1 MRMRGL
7 NIGSGDTDT
16 RNAAAPPVFN
26 VPKIVLGLI
35 AVLLAIH
42 GLLQF
47 GGESWQTESLFI
59 FALIPARFTASGF
72 PMIAGSQYWSLLSY
86 GFLHGDWMH
95 VLFNSLWLLAF
106 GTPAARYLGN
116 GRFLLLCA
124 ISTVTGALASLA
136 LHWGQVVFVL
146 GASGAVSGL
155 LGAAIPVMYGRRVRG
170 GVVPLLP
177 SELLRNRNALMF
189 MVIWLVITLVS
200 GAAGWTGNSFVQEGG
215 IAWEAHLG
223 GFIGGIAGFYVLT
236 LGMRRS

>member
-1 MRMRGL
+1 MPG
-7 NIGSGDTDT
+7 
-16 RNAAAPPVFN
+16 
-26 VPKIVLGLI
+26 IVLALI

-59 FALIPARFTASGF
+59 FSLIPARFTSADF
-72 PMIAGSQYWSLLSY
+72 PMIAGSQFWSLLTYS
-86 GFLHGDWMH
+86 FLHGDWMH
-95 VLFNSLWLLAF
+95 VLFNCLWMLVF
-106 GTPAARYLGN
+106 GTPAARFLGA

-124 ISTVTGALASLA
+124 ISTVAGGLASLA

-155 LGAAIPVMYGRRVRG
+155 LAAAIPVMYGHRVPG
-170 GVVPLLP
+170 GVVPLGP
-177 SELLRNRNALMF
+177 SELVTNRNALLF
-189 MVIWLVITLVS
+189 MAVWLVITLVS
-200 GAAGWTGNSFVQEGG
+200 GATGWTGNSFVRESG

-223 GFIGGIAGFYVLT
+223 GFLGGLAGFYVLT